1 MKYKKI
7 LKTSRRG
14 ENIYSASTINADTIF
29 KSPISLSLEYL
40 ASKAFEANSFQ
51 RWNRELTS
59 ALQFFWVNKLTS
71 SGKHSK
77 LPSLRST
84 IFMGLKNSRS
94 FDKVAFCFARKRCHR
109 NFANCVFQNNLAI
122 MDGWRFKMNF
132 NV

>member
-94 FDKVAFCFARKRCHR
+94 FDKVAFCFARKLLPQKLCKLCLSKQLSYYGRLEIQDE
-109 NFANCVFQNNLAI
+109 F
-122 MDGWRFKMNF
+122 
-132 NV
+132 